1 MTCRKVL
8 CIILGCKSSLPYNC
22 SNVVLT
28 SQYFITYFLKIV
40 NFSIIKTDENH
51 SILTQQILCQFQS
64 WIHHIQPVGMETAVA
79 FGVLHHAVALFIELT
94 AVGKI
99 LIRTLSK
106 VILIHKVV
114 AGVVRRI
121 NVDHLDFSE
130 IGFLQQLQHFEV
142 VALNIEVLCGVKV
155 HAFLPAGTQRL
166 IDRCVGKQNRLFLIR
181 PSKLIALLIT
191 VHYLAGNLLH
201 QHILINRPHNLA
213 VFVNRFRHRI
223 RKHRRQFLEI
233 LISLVRCLHSQFVH
247 NFPSS
252 FIFSISR

>member
-142 VALNIEVLCGVKV
+142 VALNIEVFGGIKV
-155 HAFLPAGTQRL
+155 HAASAAIRFSLTVCPGGNCFIFTNRTQRL
-166 IDRCVGKQNRLFLIR
+166 VDGCVGKQNRLFLVR
-181 PSKLIALLIT
+181 PSELIAFLVT
-191 VHYLAGNLLH
+191 VHHLAGNLLH
-201 QHILINRPHNLA
+201 QHILIN
-213 VFVNRFRHRI
+213 
-223 RKHRRQFLEI
+223 
-233 LISLVRCLHSQFVH
+233 CL
-247 NFPSS
+247 
-252 FIFSISR
+252 